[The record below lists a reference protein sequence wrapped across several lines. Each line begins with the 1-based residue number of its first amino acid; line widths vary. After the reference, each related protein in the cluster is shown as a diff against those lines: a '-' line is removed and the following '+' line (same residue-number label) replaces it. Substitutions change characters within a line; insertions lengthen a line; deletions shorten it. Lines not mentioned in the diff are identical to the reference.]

1 MKKLFVLLRLCLLI
15 TALAMVGPAAPADD
29 PAAGDQEEEASEE
42 SLESFTP
49 TEKLPADSAI
59 SFPVDI

>member
-1 MKKLFVLLRLCLLI
+1 MKNVMRIVLVVVVLAGA
-15 TALAMVGPAAPADD
+15 ALAYGIAAQQED
-29 PAAGDQEEEASEE
+29 PQASPTPDPMFEE
-42 SLESFTP
+42 FIP